1 VTRPGGV
8 DPRGTAPLGTVR
20 LGVRLTVSGG
30 REAATR
36 LVVIAAAVAVG
47 VGLLLMAL
55 AGINAVNSQNARYAW
70 LATSSLQGPKGGHGH
85 ADHDPVWGLAV
96 PDSFHG
102 KDIVVVEV
110 AATGP
115 NPPVPPGIGHLP
127 GPGEFYSSPALAKLL
142 RTTPA
147 AQLADRYP
155 GRQIG
160 TIGTVALPAPDSLI
174 IVIGYRVDQLAH
186 RPGAAEITSINTTPP
201 NSCSDCPPGVG
212 INANGM
218 DLILFVVAGA
228 LLFPVLIFIGLA
240 TRLSAA
246 RREQRF
252 AVMRLAG
259 ATPRQ
264 ISVIS
269 TVESSLASALGTV
282 AGFGVFLLLRH
293 PMASITFTGA
303 RFFPADLSLNATDVL
318 AVAIGVPAGA
328 AVAARLALRR
338 VSTSPLGV
346 SRRVTP
352 RPPSAYRLVP
362 LVAGLAELGYFVLV
376 GRPESTAG
384 QIQAYMGGLLL
395 TMGGLVFAGPWL
407 TMVGSRLLVRR
418 TSRPAFLIAGRRLSD
433 NPQAGFRTISG
444 LVLALFVTS
453 TAAGVITTFVAY
465 RGAPA
470 GTVASASTLEKAFD
484 DDYAKSRT
492 PDQPVTHAVPD
503 QEIHDLAAV
512 PGVHG
517 VAVIRADPD
526 AVPRPDG
533 IWGLA
538 SCAEVRRIPALG
550 HCPAGA
556 GVVHI
561 PDVGYNDRAQ
571 ARTTW
576 PRADVTAASLKELP
590 ARSVTVVTN
599 GSHATLERARTVL
612 ERFDPHQ
619 RPPRTIGEF
628 DDNNA
633 KDVNE
638 YQQLA
643 NVVILTSLP
652 IAGCSL
658 AVSVAAG
665 IGDRRRPFSM
675 LRLAGVPLG
684 TLRRVVALE
693 SAVPLLV
700 AAVVAIGTGFAAAQL
715 FLRSQ
720 LGYTLHPPGLG
731 YYLVVLAGLVMA
743 LAVIAS
749 TLPLLNRTTG
759 PEAARND

>member
-1 VTRPGGV
+1 MTAAGGPGP
-8 DPRGTAPLGTVR
+8 PRTAPLGTVR

-30 REAATR
+30 REAASR

-70 LATSSLQGPKGGHGH
+70 LATSALHHPRAGH
-85 ADHDPVWGLAV
+85 ADHDPLWGIATA
-96 PDSFHG
+96 DSFHG

-110 AATGP
+110 AAAGP
-115 NPPVPPGIGHLP
+115 NPPVPPGIPHLP
-127 GPGEFYSSPALAKLL
+127 GPGEYYASPSLGKLL
-142 RTTPA
+142 RSTPA

-155 GRQIG
+155 GRQVG
-160 TIGTVALPAPDSLI
+160 TIGAAALPAPDSLI
-174 IVIGYRVDQLAH
+174 VVIGYRVEQLAH
-186 RPGAAEITSINTTPP
+186 RPGAAEVTSLNTTPP
-201 NSCSDCPPGVG
+201 NDCSDCPSGVG

-218 DLILFVVAGA
+218 DVILFVVAGA

-269 TVESSLASALGTV
+269 TVESSLASAVGTAV
-282 AGFGVFLLLRH
+282 GFGVYLLLRH
-293 PMASITFTGA
+293 PMASISFTGA
-303 RFFPADLSLNATDVL
+303 RFFPADLSLNTADIL
-318 AVAIGVPAGA
+318 AVALGVPAAA

-338 VSTSPLGV
+338 VNTSPLGV

-352 RPPSAYRLVP
+352 RPPRAYRLVP
-362 LVAGLAELGYFVLV
+362 LVAGLAELGYFVVV
-376 GRPESTAG
+376 GRPETTAG
-384 QIQAYMGGLLL
+384 QVQAYMGGLLL
-395 TMGGLVFAGPWL
+395 TMGGLIFAGPWL

-453 TAAGVITTFVAY
+453 TAAGVITTYVAY

-470 GTVASASTLEKAFD
+470 GTQASASTVEKTFD
-484 DDYAKSRT
+484 DDYATARI
-492 PDQPVTHAVPD
+492 PGQPLTQAVPD
-503 QEIHDLAAV
+503 QVLRDLAAI
-512 PGVHG
+512 PGVRG

-526 AVPRPDG
+526 APPDPNG
-533 IWGLA
+533 PPWGLA
-538 SCAEVRRIPALG
+538 SCAELRRIPALG

-556 GVVHI
+556 DTVRI
-561 PDVGYNDRAQ
+561 ADVGFGDRAQ
-571 ARTTW
+571 ARTAW
-576 PRADVTAASLKELP
+576 PASAVPPATLKELP
-590 ARSVTVVTN
+590 ARSVTVGTN
-599 GSHATLERARTVL
+599 GSHAAIERARTVL
-612 ERFDPHQ
+612 ERFDPHE

-628 DDNNA
+628 NENGA
-633 KDVNE
+633 KQVDQ
-638 YQQLA
+638 YRQLA

-684 TLRRVVALE
+684 TLRRVIALE
-693 SAVPLLV
+693 SAVPLLLAAIV
-700 AAVVAIGTGFAAAQL
+700 ATGTGFAAAQL

-720 LGYTLHPPGLG
+720 LGYTLHPPGLE
-731 YYLVVLAGLVMA
+731 YYLVLLAGLLMA

-749 TLPLLNRTTG
+749 TLPLLDRVTG

>member
-1 VTRPGGV
+1 VTRPGGRT
-8 DPRGTAPLGTVR
+8 PHATAPLGTVR

-70 LATSSLQGPKGGHGH
+70 LATSVLQSPRAGHGH
-85 ADHDPVWGLAV
+85 VDHDPLWGIATA
-96 PDSFHG
+96 DTFHG
-102 KDIVVVEV
+102 KDMVVVEV

-115 NPPVPPGIGHLP
+115 NPPVPPGIPHLP
-127 GPGEFYSSPALAKLL
+127 GPGEFYASPALTKLL
-142 RTTPA
+142 RSTPA
-147 AQLADRYP
+147 PQLADRYP

-160 TIGTVALPAPDSLI
+160 TIGAVALPAPDSLI
-174 IVIGYRVDQLAH
+174 VVIGYRVDQLAH
-186 RPGAAEITSINTTPP
+186 QPGAAEVASINTTPP
-201 NSCSDCPPGVG
+201 SSCPDCPSGVG
-212 INANGM
+212 INTDGM

-264 ISVIS
+264 VSVIS
-269 TVESSLASALGTV
+269 TVESSLASAVGTA

-293 PMASITFTGA
+293 PMASISFTGA
-303 RFFPADLSLNATDVL
+303 RFFPADLSLNTTDVL
-318 AVAIGVPAGA
+318 AVALGVPVAA

-338 VSTSPLGV
+338 VNTSPLGV

-352 RPPSAYRLVP
+352 RPPRAYRLVP

-376 GRPESTAG
+376 GRPASTAG

-407 TMVGSRLLVRR
+407 TMVGSRFLVRR

-453 TAAGVITTFVAY
+453 TAAGVISTYVAY
-465 RGAPA
+465 RGAPS
-470 GTVASASTLEKAFD
+470 GTEASASTLVKLFD
-484 DDYAKSRT
+484 VDYATSRT
-492 PDQPVTHAVPD
+492 LDQPLTR
-503 QEIHDLAAV
+503 AV
-512 PGVHG
+512 PGPVVRDLTAIPG
-517 VAVIRADPD
+517 VRGVTVIRSDPD
-526 AVPRPDG
+526 APPSHDG
-533 IWGLA
+533 PPWGLV
-538 SCAEVRRIPALG
+538 SCAELRHTPALG
-550 HCPAGA
+550 RCPAGA
-556 GVVHI
+556 DTARI
-561 PDVGYNDRAQ
+561 ADVGYQ
-571 ARTTW
+571 SETRTVW
-576 PRADVTAASLKELP
+576 PAAAVPAASLKALP
-590 ARSVTVVTN
+590 ARSVIVGTN
-599 GSHATLERARTVL
+599 GSHATIERARTVL

-619 RPPRTIGEF
+619 RIPRTIGEF
-628 DDNNA
+628 DDNSA
-633 KDVNE
+633 KQVNQ
-638 YQQLA
+638 YQHLA

-665 IGDRRRPFSM
+665 IGDRRRPFSI
-675 LRLAGVPLG
+675 LRLTGVPLG

-693 SAVPLLV
+693 SAVPLLL

-720 LGYTLHPPGLG
+720 LGYTLHPPGLE

-749 TLPLLNRTTG
+749 TLPLLDRTTG